1 MEGIISSGNNRSY
14 DDFKKKQIPDSVQP
28 LFDSIREFCFSLGE
42 NVVEDIR
49 MHRVVF
55 CKSMTFRW
63 FADLEPGKEGVLI
76 KIQKNRKEPIQ
87 IIEVKKS
94 QQVSEFGQIIKEA
107 YEGIH

>member
-1 MEGIISSGNNRSY
+1 MEGIISFGNKRTY
-14 DDFKKKQIPDSVQP
+14 EDFKKQIPIPVQP
-28 LFDSIREFCFSLGE
+28 LFDSIRKYCFSLGE

-63 FADLEPGKEGVLI
+63 FADVEPQRDGVLI

-87 IIEVKKS
+87 IIEIK
-94 QQVSEFGQIIKEA
+94 QNQEISEFDETIRKA
-107 YEGIH
+107 YEEIH